1 MLLWRLDRVRWLF
14 LLASCYVVE
23 NEKMAILSQR
33 SPPLFEKTFPKFLM
47 PGGAA
52 KVNFIHSEADLIASW
67 FVWIM

>member
-1 MLLWRLDRVRWLF
+1 MAF

-52 KVNFIHSEADLIASW
+52 KVNFIHSEADLIAS
-67 FVWIM
+67 